1 MSSFNVPSG
10 RHCVEIEVKKSRFIC
25 WVDYA
30 QSRNDLKNLVAEARE
45 KYPDARHHCWAFS
58 AFNGREE
65 GLNDDGEPKGTAGR
79 PMLTVLQFAPVTN
92 ISAVVIRY
100 FGGIKLGTGGL
111 ARAYGDAVKAALA
124 TLPTRPYVEYQSLK
138 GEFDF
143 ADEHQLRYLAGQFDA
158 QIDINYQSALSVE
171 FSVMQTHYDDLKSA
185 LNNQFPSIEIKED
198 EMPNG

>member
-1 MSSFNVPSG
+1 MSSFDVPAG

-25 WVDYA
+25 WIDYA

-111 ARAYGDAVKAALA
+111 ARAYGEAVKAGLA
-124 TLPTRPYVEYQSLK
+124 TLATRPYVEYQTLR
-138 GEFDF
+138 GEFSF
-143 ADEHQLRYLAGQFDA
+143 ADEHQLRYLAGQYQA
-158 QIDINYQSALSVE
+158 QIDISYTHLLAVE
-171 FSVMQTHYDDLKSA
+171 FSVMETHLSELKSA
-185 LNNQFPSIEIKED
+185 LQNQFPNALIKED
-198 EMPNG
+198 EEI